1 MQDQGWNCVDDYFEY
16 MEEGWVWKF
25 MIDWKFVCDEYVVS
39 WYMWCLGYGNCIWKC
54 GGCGKC
60 ILGRFMIM

>member
-1 MQDQGWNCVDDYFEY
+1 

-60 ILGRFMIM
+60 ILGRFVIM